1 MNPRVNILFFK
12 TIYYTSFFMSLL
24 FFLTLWSYL
33 AMLGLKEWATPST
46 TAVQGIPPAAP
57 VFGRFLF
64 VPDAKKAFK
73 SGPWWSP
80 IGTDAQ
86 GRQTWAAVLYGKVY
100 PVKSI
105 PTALGAVPAPAG
117 SVYPY
122 GMPGGEVYG
131 VREGGFQFFP
141 ILIVKHSDGT
151 FKAAFPDAPVTVK
164 VGPEREWDSKIGT
177 TLATLTEQTPRDV
190 VRSLIGSPTRETIGG
205 DFKPSARPCM
215 SPLQDCVDF
224 SQKVHVDEYDF
235 TDPSHDFKISY
246 DGNGTFKSID
256 YLNKG

>member
-33 AMLGLKEWATPST
+33 AMIGLKEWATPST
-46 TAVQGIPPAAP
+46 TSVQGAAPAAP
-57 VFGRFLF
+57 VFGRLLF

-73 SGPWWSP
+73 LGPWWSP
-80 IGTDAQ
+80 IGEDAQ

-117 SVYPY
+117 SIYPY

-131 VREGGFQFFP
+131 VKEGGYQYFP
-141 ILIVKHSDGT
+141 ILIVKHSDG
-151 FKAAFPDAPVTVK
+151 FKAAFPAAPVTVK
-164 VGPEREWDSKIGT
+164 VGPEREWDDKIGT
-177 TLATLTEQTPRDV
+177 TLETLTEQTPRDAV
-190 VRSLIGSPTRETIGG
+190 KSLIGPPTRETIGG
-205 DFKPSARPCM
+205 DFKPSHRPCL

-224 SQKVHVDEYDF
+224 LQKVQIDEYDF
-235 TDPSHDFKISY
+235 TDPTHDFKMTY
-246 DGNGTFKSID
+246 DQRGKFKKVD
-256 YLNKG
+256 YLNRG

>member
-1 MNPRVNILFFK
+1 M
-12 TIYYTSFFMSLL
+12 SFL

-33 AMLGLKEWATPST
+33 AMLCLKEWATPST
-46 TAVQGIPPAAP
+46 TTIQRAGGEAAATP

-64 VPDAKKAFK
+64 VPEAKKAFE
-73 SGPWWSP
+73 SGPWWPP

-105 PTALGAVPAPAG
+105 PTAMGAVPAPPG
-117 SVYPY
+117 SFYPY

-141 ILIVKHSDGT
+141 ILIVKHRDG
-151 FKAAFPDAPVTVK
+151 FRAAFPAAPVTVK

-177 TLATLTEQTPRDV
+177 TLATLADQTPRDAV
-190 VRSLIGSPTRETIGG
+190 KALIGPPTRETIGG
-205 DFKPSARPCM
+205 DFKPSRRPCL

-224 SQKVHVDEYDF
+224 RQKIQVDEYDF
-235 TDPSHDFKISY
+235 TDSTHDFKITY
-246 DGNGTFKSID
+246 DGRGKFKQID
-256 YLNKG
+256 YLNRG